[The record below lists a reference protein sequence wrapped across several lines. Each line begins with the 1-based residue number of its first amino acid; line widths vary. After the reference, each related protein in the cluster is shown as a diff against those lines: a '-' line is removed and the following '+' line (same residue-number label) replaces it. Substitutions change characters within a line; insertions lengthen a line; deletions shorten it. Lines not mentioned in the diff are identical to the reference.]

1 MEIIQN
7 RKTMKIISVLIL
19 MIMLISTITPVFA
32 ATKTA
37 NTLELRDTSVTVKV
51 GRKGKIRI
59 KTNTTG
65 KDVTWTSS
73 DKNKKVI
80 GTLYGYP
87 SGYVEFEALNV
98 GTATVTATAGG
109 KKATCKVEV
118 TEGNSLKLGD
128 LFKGGEDNE
137 KTPELP
143 SGGGTG
149 EALSTLIS
157 TTFTGVTKLITSDE
171 AKNAA
176 SGLGDIIM
184 NFINSLL
191 EGLRSIISNIKQI
204 ELPKG
209 TDLPAE
215 ATGGET
221 GEKDNK
227 TVEVTSVSIS
237 GANKVKVGET
247 ITLTATVK
255 PSDATNKKVTWKSS
269 NPTYATVDENTGV
282 VKGLEAGIGEK
293 VIITATTSNKITAEY
308 EVSVEAADSA
318 PGGGD
323 STGGTTIDSDE
334 VLIGTKLN
342 VSNITVSNITEGNAV
357 SVGGFSIFDDNKR

>member
-1 MEIIQN
+1 
-7 RKTMKIISVLIL
+7 
-19 MIMLISTITPVFA
+19 
-32 ATKTA
+32 
-37 NTLELRDTSVTVKV
+37 
-51 GRKGKIRI
+51 
-59 KTNTTG
+59 
-65 KDVTWTSS
+65 
-73 DKNKKVI
+73 
-80 GTLYGYP
+80 
-87 SGYVEFEALNV
+87 
-98 GTATVTATAGG
+98 
-109 KKATCKVEV
+109 
-118 TEGNSLKLGD
+118 
-128 LFKGGEDNE
+128 
-137 KTPELP
+137 
-143 SGGGTG
+143 
-149 EALSTLIS
+149 
-157 TTFTGVTKLITSDE
+157 
-171 AKNAA
+171 
-176 SGLGDIIM
+176 M